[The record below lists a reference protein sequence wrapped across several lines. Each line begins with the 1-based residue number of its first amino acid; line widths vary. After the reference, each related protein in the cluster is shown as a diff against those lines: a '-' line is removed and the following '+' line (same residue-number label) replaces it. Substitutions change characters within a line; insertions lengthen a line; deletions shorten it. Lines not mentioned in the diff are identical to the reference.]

1 MDMTRNEIIHVYENS
16 QLRSD
21 HFTAEAVTAAY
32 VAGLAALHENAKMRD
47 AVKGAEIIANQ
58 AKGHLTENAMLR
70 ANVADASELIRR
82 LIARYE
88 FDGDT
93 DTANPCE
100 WCSGNNCEHCRR
112 MNDDDTQSIL
122 FELIGNPFPKEA
134 TANG

>member
-16 QLRSD
+16 QLQSAN
-21 HFTAEAVTAAY
+21 FTPEAVTAAY
-32 VAGLAALHENAKMRD
+32 VAGLAALHENAD
-47 AVKGAEIIANQ
+47 LHE
-58 AKGHLTENAMLR
+58 
-70 ANVADASELIRR
+70 NVADASELIRR
-82 LIARYE
+82 LIDRYE

-134 TANG
+134 LADGT